1 MTANTLL
8 LYTQTPLTMAA
19 KNNDLK
25 SVKVLLANKCDLY
38 STGTQNG
45 YNALDMAEKC
55 GNRRVTQYLN
65 GCVGKKWI
73 NS

>member
-1 MTANTLL
+1 
-8 LYTQTPLTMAA
+8 MAA

-45 YNALDMAEKC
+45 YNAWDIAAKW
-55 GNRRVTQYLN
+55 GSRRVTQYLN
-65 GCVGKKWI
+65 GCVGKK
-73 NS
+73 